1 MRSLFGVSQD
11 NLLLG
16 LLVLTALVVGVL
28 GTAAWRNPLL
38 PRLAWRNVP
47 RRPGFAVLITLG
59 LTIGTVILSSAFTT
73 GDTMSQSVRTV
84 VAGVLG
90 SADEVAFVPA
100 PVQRSGFDLAQ
111 SIASGSLLT
120 GVTAYFPTSDAQR
133 IQALVQNDP
142 RVAAVV
148 PIALEQAAVASDGQ
162 AFAAQINLLGVPSQ
176 TALVLQAVGSAPA
189 PLAVD
194 SLGPDEVYL
203 NTEAATA
210 LSVSAGQR
218 VHAYGLPE
226 GAEATWTIKAV
237 TRLGDLGGGQAT
249 IFLPLARLQDL
260 VQRPDQVNQV
270 LVVNSGDAA
279 QRLRNSWPVTVE
291 LRAAFVDDAT
301 ARRLIRA
308 LSSPPARDL
317 LARAI
322 ASPDAT
328 GFLGD
333 KLRRLQVDLD
343 QPAAAQNPEFR
354 ALIQDPVVLGR
365 LASRLGG
372 AVTRGNTPFAASASG
387 SSGFRVID
395 VQSVAQDQA
404 DRWGSAFTDVF
415 VVLGAFSLFSGM
427 LLIVLVFSLVA
438 LERRTELGITRAL
451 GARRREV
458 ILLLAI
464 EGGLYSLISALF
476 GLGAGLAL
484 ALGIIGLAQGL
495 VEQYGFHLEPVVE
508 PASVAASYGL
518 GVVLTFVA
526 VTATAWRSSRFS
538 IVTAIRDQPDPIP
551 AAPGWRAL
559 VISALP
565 AVGGPLLVV
574 FAVLHRL
581 SLAYAAG
588 VALGIVGAALVARW
602 ALLRAGLKGP
612 ERVVFTLAGLAL
624 IGWWLTPLALFPPV
638 VEMSFLSGV
647 TMLLGAVWVVAYNVG
662 LLRLVPLTLS
672 MSKGGL
678 WRLSTAYVAANRF
691 RTGLT
696 LAMFGLVVLSLTVSA
711 VMLTATRLAYA
722 DPDAVT
728 GGWDIHVSST
738 LPPRDLRADLAAGGV
753 VSPDAFAAIGAASP
767 LQSEGIQTTPQAGGS
782 ARWAPL
788 NVLAVDDAFVAGVRT
803 PLVGGGAGG
812 WQQLTRPGTA
822 IVGAGLLRPVA
833 NRLRVVDGEGSDFRN
848 VVLWLRDTRGTQR
861 AVRVEAVGLADA
873 RGPFGN
879 AVVVNSATLAGWP
892 PPDTGGYYL
901 SVPSGANARELAAGV
916 NLSAADLKASTIGD
930 ELRLVQGVRG
940 LLNMIL
946 QGFMGVGLLAGVA
959 ALGTLSTRAVVE
971 RRRQIG
977 VLRALG
983 FTARAVS
990 VSLLVESGVVALLGA
1005 GLGIGVGLFVAQ
1017 STVTFLSR
1025 LNPELV
1031 FAIPWEQIALVLLV
1045 SVGAALLM
1053 TILPARQ
1060 AARLTPAEALREA

>member
-11 NLLLG
+11 TLLLG
-16 LLVLTALVVGVL
+16 LLALTAVVALVL
-28 GTAAWRNPLL
+28 GLAMWSNPLL
-38 PRLAWRNVP
+38 PRLAWRNLP
-47 RRPGFAVLITLG
+47 RRPGFAALITLG

-90 SADEVAFVPA
+90 SADEVVFIPA
-100 PVQRSGFDLAQ
+100 PVQRSGFDLAE

-120 GVTAYFPTSDAQR
+120 GVTDYFPAADVQPIR
-133 IQALVQNDP
+133 DLVRDDP

-148 PIALEQAAVASDGQ
+148 PIALEQAAVASEGQ
-162 AFAAQINLLGVPSQ
+162 SFAAQINLLGVPPQ
-176 TALVLQAVGSAPA
+176 DALVLRPRANTSTT
-189 PLAVD
+189 LTVD

-203 NTEAATA
+203 NTEAATG
-210 LSVSAGQR
+210 LNVGPGQR
-218 VHAYGLPE
+218 VNAYGLPN
-226 GAEATWTIKAV
+226 GAEATWTVKSV

-260 VQRPDQVNQV
+260 VQRQDQVNQV
-270 LVVNSGDAA
+270 LIVNSGDAA
-279 QRLRNSWPVTVE
+279 QRLSNSWPVTVE
-291 LRAAFVDDAT
+291 LRSAFVDEAT
-301 ARRLIRA
+301 ATRLFRA

-317 LARAI
+317 LTQALS
-322 ASPDAT
+322 SPDVS
-328 GFLGD
+328 GFLAV
-333 KLRRLQVDLD
+333 KLHRLQAALD
-343 QPAAAQNPEFR
+343 NPAAAQNPEFR
-354 ALIQDPVVLGR
+354 ALIQDPIVLGR
-365 LASRLGG
+365 LAGRLRGT
-372 AVTRGNTPFAASASG
+372 VTRGNTPFAASASG
-387 SSGFRVID
+387 STGFRVID
-395 VQSVAQDQA
+395 VQSLAQDQA
-404 DRWGSAFTDVF
+404 DRWGSAFTDLF

-451 GARRREV
+451 GARRGDV

-464 EGGLYSLISALF
+464 EGGLYSLISSLF

-484 ALGIIGLAQGL
+484 AFGIISLAQSL
-495 VEQYGFHLEPVVE
+495 VEQYGFHLEPVVQ
-508 PASVAASYGL
+508 PTSLVASYGL

-538 IVTAIRDQPDPIP
+538 IVTAIRDQPDPVP
-551 AAPGWRAL
+551 ATPGWRGFL
-559 VISALP
+559 VSALP
-565 AVGGPLLVV
+565 AVAGPVLVG
-574 FAVLHRL
+574 FAVIHRV

-588 VALGIVGAALVARW
+588 VALAIVGAALVARW
-602 ALLRAGLKGP
+602 ALLRAGLRGP
-612 ERVVFTLAGLAL
+612 ERVVFTVAGLAL
-624 IGWWLTPLALFPPV
+624 IVWWMLPVSLFPAA

-662 LLRLVPLTLS
+662 LLRGLPAPS
-672 MSKGGL
+672 GL

-696 LAMFGLVVLSLTVSA
+696 LAMFALVVLSLTVSA
-711 VMLTATRLAYA
+711 VLLTATRLAYA
-722 DPDAVT
+722 DPAAVT
-728 GGWDIHVSST
+728 SGWDIHVQST
-738 LPPRDLRADLAAGGV
+738 LPPRDLRADLSSSGV
-753 VSPDAFAAIGAASP
+753 VSPGAFSAIGAASP
-767 LQSEGIQTTPQAGGS
+767 LRVEGIQVRAGGG
-782 ARWAPL
+782 ARWAPV
-788 NVLAVDDAFVAGVRT
+788 NVFGVDAGFVAGVRA
-803 PLVGGGAGG
+803 PLVGGDAGA
-812 WQQLTRPGTA
+812 WSQLSRPGTA
-822 IVGAGLLRPVA
+822 IVGAGLLQSVP
-833 NRLRVVDGEGSDFRN
+833 NRLRVSDAEGRDFRN
-848 VVLWLRDTRGTQR
+848 AVLWLRDTRGTQT

-879 AVVVNSATLAGWP
+879 AIVLNSATLAGWP
-892 PPDTGGYYL
+892 TPDSGGYYL
-901 SVPSGANARELAAGV
+901 SVSPGANARELAAGL
-916 NLSAADLKASTIGD
+916 NLSAPDLKASTIGD

-983 FTARAVS
+983 CTARAIS
-990 VSLLVESGVVALLGA
+990 VGLLVESGVVALLGA

-1017 STVTFLSR
+1017 STVAFLSR
-1025 LNPELV
+1025 ISPELV
-1031 FAIPWEQIALVLLV
+1031 FGIPWEQIGLVLVV

>member
-16 LLVLTALVVGVL
+16 LLALSLLVVVVL
-28 GTAAWRNPLL
+28 GLAAWSNPLL

-47 RRPGFAVLITLG
+47 RRPGFAALITLG

-90 SADEVAFVPA
+90 SADEVAFIPA
-100 PVQRSGFDLAQ
+100 PVQQSGFDLAQ

-120 GVTAYFPTSDAQR
+120 GVTAYFPAADAQR
-133 IQALVQNDP
+133 IQDLVRDDP

-148 PIALEQAAVASDGQ
+148 PIAIEQAAVSSEGQ
-162 AFAAQINLLGVPSQ
+162 AFAAQLNLLGVPAQ
-176 TALVLQAVGSAPA
+176 DTLVLR
-189 PLAVD
+189 PLANTSGRLTIG
-194 SLGPDEVYL
+194 SLGPDEVFL
-203 NTEAATA
+203 NSEAATA
-210 LSVSAGQR
+210 LSVAAGQR
-218 VHAYGLPE
+218 VHAYGLPNA
-226 GAEATWTIKAV
+226 AEATWTVKDV

-260 VQRPDQVNQV
+260 VQRQDQINQV
-270 LVVNSGDAA
+270 LVVNSGDAS
-279 QRLRNSWPVTVE
+279 QRLNNSWAVTVE
-291 LRAAFVDDAT
+291 LRSAFVDEAT
-301 ARRLIRA
+301 SVRLFRA
-308 LSSPPARDL
+308 LSAPPARDL
-317 LARAI
+317 LTQALS
-322 ASPDAT
+322 SPDVT
-328 GFLGD
+328 GFLAV
-333 KLRRLQVDLD
+333 KLRRLRADLED
-343 QPAAAQNPEFR
+343 PAAAQNPEFR
-354 ALIQDPVVLGR
+354 ALIQDPVVLSRLAGR
-365 LASRLGG
+365 LRG

-387 SSGFRVID
+387 ATGFRVID
-395 VQSVAQDQA
+395 VQSLAQDQA
-404 DRWGSAFTDVF
+404 DRWGSAFTDLF

-451 GARRREV
+451 GARRRDV

-464 EGGLYSLISALF
+464 EGGLYSLISSLF

-484 ALGIIGLAQGL
+484 AFGIIAVAQGL

-518 GVVLTFVA
+518 GVVLTFFA
-526 VTATAWRSSRFS
+526 VTLTAWRSSRFS
-538 IVTAIRDQPDPIP
+538 IVTAIRDQPDPVP
-551 AAPGWRAL
+551 AAPGWRGLL
-559 VISALP
+559 VSALP
-565 AVGGPLLVV
+565 AVAGPLLVV
-574 FAVLHRL
+574 FGVLHRL
-581 SLAYAAG
+581 SLAYAGG
-588 VALGIVGAALVARW
+588 VALTIVGAALLARW
-602 ALLRAGLKGP
+602 ALLRAGLRGP
-612 ERVVFTLAGLAL
+612 ERVVFTLAGVAL
-624 IGWWLTPLALFPPV
+624 SVWWMVPVSLFPPV

-662 LLRLVPLTLS
+662 LLRGLPAPS
-672 MSKGGL
+672 GL

-696 LAMFGLVVLSLTVSA
+696 LAMFALVVLSLTVSA
-711 VMLTATRLAYA
+711 VLLTATRLAYA

-728 GGWDIHVSST
+728 GGWDIHVQST
-738 LPPRDLRADLAAGGV
+738 LPPRDLRADLTDSGV
-753 VSPDAFAAIGAASP
+753 VSPGAFSAIGAASP
-767 LQSEGIQTTPQAGGS
+767 LRVDAIQTRTGAT

-788 NVLAVDDAFVAGVRT
+788 NAFAVDDAFSAGVRT
-803 PLVGGGAGG
+803 PLVGGPADA
-812 WQQLTRPGTA
+812 WSQLSRPGTA
-822 IVGAGLLRPVA
+822 ILGAGVLQSVP
-833 NRLRVVDGEGSDFRN
+833 NRLRVFDSEGRDFRN
-848 VVLWLRDTRGTQR
+848 VVLWLRDTRSTQP
-861 AVRVEAVGLADA
+861 AVRVEVVGLADA

-879 AVVVNSATLAGWP
+879 AIVVNSATVAAWP
-892 PPDTGGYYL
+892 PPETGGYYL
-901 SVPSGANARELAAGV
+901 SVPVGANARELAAGL
-916 NLSAADLKASTIGD
+916 NLSAPDLKASTIGD
-930 ELRLVQGVRG
+930 ELRLVSGVRG

-959 ALGTLSTRAVVE
+959 ALGTLSTRAAVE

-977 VLRALG
+977 VVRALG

-990 VSLLVESGVVALLGA
+990 TGLLVESGVVALLGA

-1017 STVTFLSR
+1017 ATVAFLSR
-1025 LNPELV
+1025 VSPELV
-1031 FAIPWEQIALVLLV
+1031 FGIPWEQIGLILLV

-1060 AARLTPAEALREA
+1060 AARLTPAEALRDA